1 MISINDV
8 KGIGPRNSMLFEKID
23 IRTVDDLVSHY
34 PYRYDLIKR
43 TNLEEAQ
50 EMDKV
55 IVDGKIDSS
64 PILIRLKGNLNKMN
78 LRLITSDGKIVGV
91 SIFNRAFLKNSL
103 KVGSNI
109 TVFGKYEKSKNIILA
124 SEIRQELLPKGEKIE
139 SVYHGTSGLTSKTIS
154 TFINTALMQ
163 YGNEITDYIPK
174 YLTIKYDF
182 LNKKTALNIIH
193 NPSSMEKLEE
203 AKRRLKYEELFLFMT
218 KINYLKLK
226 NKKIKNGIERTFDE
240 KKLKDLIK
248 SLPYKLTEDQ
258 QKVLQEIIED
268 LTSSRR
274 MNRLLQGDV
283 GSGKTIISILA
294 MYVNY
299 LSGYQSALMVPTEI
313 LANQHYENFKNLLEG
328 YNIEIAL
335 LTGSTKKSEKN
346 KIYDRLKSGKINMVI
361 GTHAI
366 IEDDIKYNNL
376 GLVITD
382 EQHRFGVNQRNN
394 LRNKG
399 NMPDVLYMSA
409 TPIPRTYAL
418 TIYGD
423 MDISIINTMPSGRK
437 KIITKVF
444 DNSDIKK
451 VLVKIK
457 QELDLGH
464 QIYIV
469 SPLIED
475 SEEEMEDT
483 KKLEKKFKLAFKN
496 YNIGVMHGKLSP
508 KEKNKV
514 MDDFVNKKIDILIST
529 TVIEVGVDV
538 KNATM
543 IVIFDAYKFGLAT
556 LHQLRGRVGRNSEQS
571 YCVLMTNRETER
583 LNIMENVSDGFTL
596 AEEDLKLRG
605 SGDLFGIKQSGDM
618 SFKLANI
625 QKDYELLIKA
635 KADSEEVL
643 DNIDKYEVL
652 KNMLKESINMD

>member
-1 MISINDV
+1 MKKNNILFATCLLGAFAFSSCEKNLYDESKQSEKEIKMTDLNIPEDFQWNLTQVSKGTTIANTQTKVSLFLDEKCSKDEKVATIPVYNKAINL
-8 KGIGPRNSMLFEKID
+8 PL
-23 IRTVDDLVSHY
+23 
-34 PYRYDLIKR
+34 
-43 TNLEEAQ
+43 
-50 EMDKV
+50 
-55 IVDGKIDSS
+55 
-64 PILIRLKGNLNKMN
+64 
-78 LRLITSDGKIVGV
+78 
-91 SIFNRAFLKNSL
+91 SL
-103 KVGSNI
+103 PTYV
-109 TVFGKYEKSKNIILA
+109 
-124 SEIRQELLPKGEKIE
+124 
-139 SVYHGTSGLTSKTIS
+139 KTIY
-154 TFINTALMQ
+154 AQ
-163 YGNEITDYIPK
+163 
-174 YLTIKYDF
+174 
-182 LNKKTALNIIH
+182 
-193 NPSSMEKLEE
+193 
-203 AKRRLKYEELFLFMT
+203 
-218 KINYLKLK
+218 
-226 NKKIKNGIERTFDE
+226 
-240 KKLKDLIK
+240 
-248 SLPYKLTEDQ
+248 
-258 QKVLQEIIED
+258 
-268 LTSSRR
+268 
-274 MNRLLQGDV
+274 
-283 GSGKTIISILA
+283 
-294 MYVNY
+294 
-299 LSGYQSALMVPTEI
+299 YQS
-313 LANQHYENFKNLLEG
+313 
-328 YNIEIAL
+328 
-335 LTGSTKKSEKN
+335 
-346 KIYDRLKSGKINMVI
+346 KSGKMITKSVAVNANGSYTLNI
-361 GTHAI
+361 PDAI
-366 IEDDIKYNNL
+366 EAIPTRAITRDNNKKDDDYNIEDDIKYNNL

-496 YNIGVMHGKLSP
+496 YNIGVIHGKLSP

>member
-1 MISINDV
+1 MFELCDIKGVGDKTSKLLNKLNIYNVVDLVTYYPYRFEILKQTSLYEEKVVVSGIIETIPTISYFKNMNRLSFKFNTSNNLVNVVIFNRSFLKPNLLIGKYITVIGKYDTKSNTINAADIKLFDLGDRTLIEPIYHLV
-8 KGIGPRNSMLFEKID
+8 KGINNKS
-23 IRTVDDLVSHY
+23 
-34 PYRYDLIKR
+34 
-43 TNLEEAQ
+43 
-50 EMDKV
+50 
-55 IVDGKIDSS
+55 
-64 PILIRLKGNLNKMN
+64 LNKYIN
-78 LRLITSDGKIVGV
+78 EAL
-91 SIFNRAFLKNSL
+91 N
-103 KVGSNI
+103 
-109 TVFGKYEKSKNIILA
+109 ECNII
-124 SEIRQELLPKGEKIE
+124 
-139 SVYHGTSGLTSKTIS
+139 
-154 TFINTALMQ
+154 
-163 YGNEITDYIPK
+163 DYIPEEIINK
-174 YLTIKYDF
+174 YNFID
-182 LNKKTALNIIH
+182 KKEALRIIH
-193 NPSSMEKLEE
+193 NPKKGLKD
-203 AKRRLKYEELFLFMT
+203 AINRCKYEELFIFMM
-218 KINYLKLK
+218 KINALKRK
-226 NKKIKNGIERTFDE
+226 NNNLNIGYEKDIDIVKINEFINGLPFELTTHQKEALNDIF
-240 KKLKDLIK
+240 KDLK
-248 SLPYKLTEDQ
+248 SNK
-258 QKVLQEIIED
+258 
-268 LTSSRR
+268 R
-274 MNRLLQGDV
+274 MNRLLEGDV
-283 GSGKTIISILA
+283 GSGKTIVALIS
-294 MYVNY
+294 MYALY
-299 LSGYQSALMVPTEI
+299 LSGYQSALMVPTEV